1 MLQLKR
7 CNRLKGKRNVVRGGE
22 ANRKKST
29 GKNKNS
35 TNSREVEM
43 KKIRAAPRR
52 AVLRRAKLPRRSAT
66 AAEAELGSATA
77 K

>member
-7 CNRLKGKRNVVRGGE
+7 CNRLKGKRNAVRGE

-43 KKIRAAPRR
+43 KKIRAAPHC

-66 AAEAELGSATA
+66 ATEAELGSATA